1 LTEPLNTAMHKG
13 LPTLPL
19 SRDRLRK
26 GPLAVEADLKVA
38 DDLGAVGFEL
48 HGTPRVSITAEESQG
63 GRVLISGTMTVRLAE
78 VCSRCLKVV
87 DREHS
92 ILLDFQFEPGLDPWD
107 EAPGVY
113 ALDANQD
120 EMDAGPAL
128 REELLLALPEYPL
141 CRSECRGLCPR
152 CGADLNEGDCDCEE
166 VTGDPRW
173 QALRTRLATDGFA
186 ANDDERQDG

>member
-1 LTEPLNTAMHKG
+1 MHKG

-19 SRDRLRK
+19 PRDRLRK

-92 ILLDFQFEPGLDPWD
+92 IPLDFQFEPGLDPWD

-113 ALDANQD
+113 ALDGNQD

-166 VTGDPRW
+166 GTGDPRW
-173 QALRTRLATDGFA
+173 DALRTRLASDGFA